1 VHPAVRVLLASAVY
15 TTRVG
20 DQVLTVVWRVGDAI
34 DVGI

>member
-1 VHPAVRVLLASAVY
+1 VHPAVRVLLAFAVY
-15 TTRVG
+15 TRAG